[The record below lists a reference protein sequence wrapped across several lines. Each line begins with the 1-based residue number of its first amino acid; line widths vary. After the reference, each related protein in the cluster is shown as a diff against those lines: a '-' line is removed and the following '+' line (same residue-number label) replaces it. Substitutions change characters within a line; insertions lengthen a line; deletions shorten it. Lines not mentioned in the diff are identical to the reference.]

1 MFATFKQIF
10 SPKNKDIRNRILFTL
25 FVLFVFKLGTS
36 ITVPGTQAL
45 TKDLG
50 FLELWNA
57 MSGGALES
65 FSIFALGVGPYI
77 NASIITQLLQMDV
90 FPYFSDLKNQ
100 GATGRMKINKITRYL
115 GIIIAFIQGYVFS
128 FAIYGQTGGAL
139 EYLRIAIILT
149 AGTALLLWLG
159 DQITQKGVGNGV
171 SLIIMAGI
179 VGNLP
184 SMFISAWNGF
194 VTFGELSK
202 TIIGLLLFLLFI
214 FIYLVIIVGIIFIDK
229 AERRL
234 PIQYSNRTT
243 GAYGGEQTYIPIR
256 LNSAGV
262 IPVIFASAII
272 GIPSVIANILNKEAF
287 TNFVNNY
294 IVYTSYTGFILYML
308 LIFVF
313 GYFYTLLELNP
324 DEMAENLDTNRSYI
338 PGIVPGDATSKY
350 LKYVITRIST
360 FGTLGLMVIAAL
372 PIIFTK
378 ISNLPSNV
386 TLGGTGLIIVV
397 GVALETYKQLES
409 SIISR
414 SYTGS
419 RKRRRSR

>member
-243 GAYGGEQTYIPIR
+243 GAYGGEQIYIPIR

-262 IPVIFASAII
+262 IPVIFASVLIS
-272 GIPSVIANILNKEAF
+272 IPGTIANFINNAGF
-287 TNFVNNY
+287 TNFVNKY
-294 IVYTSYTGFILYML
+294 IVYTTPVGFILYVI

-313 GYFYTLLELNP
+313 AYFYTFMQINP
-324 DEMAENLDTNRSYI
+324 KDLSSNLKKNGGYM
-338 PGIVPGDATSKY
+338 PGIKPGKNTEEYISKV
-350 LKYVITRIST
+350 LNRLTVVGSL
-360 FGTLGLMVIAAL
+360 FLVVLAGL
-372 PIIFTK
+372 PILCSLIPNMPK
-378 ISNLPSNV
+378 NV
-386 TLGGTGLIIVV
+386 TVGGTGLLIVV
-397 GVALETYKQLES
+397 GVALETYNQIENQLVS
-409 SIISR
+409 RNYSR
-414 SYTGS
+414 SY
-419 RKRRRSR
+419 K

>member
-128 FAIYGQTGGAL
+128 FAIYGQTGGTL

-262 IPVIFASAII
+262 IPVIFASVLIS
-272 GIPSVIANILNKEAF
+272 IPGTIANFINNSGF
-287 TNFVNNY
+287 TNFVNKY
-294 IVYTSYTGFILYML
+294 IVYTTPVGFILYVI

-313 GYFYTLLELNP
+313 AYFYTFMQINP
-324 DEMAENLDTNRSYI
+324 KDLSSNLKKNGGYM
-338 PGIVPGDATSKY
+338 PGIKPGKNTEEYISKV
-350 LKYVITRIST
+350 LNRLTVVGSL
-360 FGTLGLMVIAAL
+360 FLVVLAGL
-372 PIIFTK
+372 PILCSLIPNMPK
-378 ISNLPSNV
+378 NV
-386 TLGGTGLIIVV
+386 TVGGTGLLIVV
-397 GVALETYKQLES
+397 GVALETYNQIENQLVS
-409 SIISR
+409 RNYSR
-414 SYTGS
+414 SY
-419 RKRRRSR
+419 K

>member
-100 GATGRMKINKITRYL
+100 GAIGRMKINKITRYL

-262 IPVIFASAII
+262 IPVIFASVLIS
-272 GIPSVIANILNKEAF
+272 IPGTIANFINNAGF
-287 TNFVNNY
+287 TNFVNKY
-294 IVYTSYTGFILYML
+294 IVYTTPVGFILYVI

-313 GYFYTLLELNP
+313 AYFYTFMQINP
-324 DEMAENLDTNRSYI
+324 KDLSSNLKKNGGYM
-338 PGIVPGDATSKY
+338 PGIKPGKNTEEYISKV
-350 LKYVITRIST
+350 LNRLTVVGSL
-360 FGTLGLMVIAAL
+360 FLVVLAGL
-372 PIIFTK
+372 PILCSLIPNMPK
-378 ISNLPSNV
+378 NV
-386 TLGGTGLIIVV
+386 TVGGTGLLIVV
-397 GVALETYKQLES
+397 GVALETYNQIENQLVS
-409 SIISR
+409 RNYSR
-414 SYTGS
+414 SY
-419 RKRRRSR
+419 K

>member
-262 IPVIFASAII
+262 IPVIFASVLIS
-272 GIPSVIANILNKEAF
+272 IPATIANFINNTAF
-287 TNFVNNY
+287 TNFVNKY
-294 IVYTSYTGFILYML
+294 IVYTTPVGFILYVI

-313 GYFYTLLELNP
+313 AYFYTFMQINP
-324 DEMAENLDTNRSYI
+324 KDLSSNLKKNGGYM
-338 PGIVPGDATSKY
+338 PGIKPGKNTEEYISKV
-350 LKYVITRIST
+350 LNRLTVVGSL
-360 FGTLGLMVIAAL
+360 FLVVLAGL
-372 PIIFTK
+372 PILCSLIPNMPK
-378 ISNLPSNV
+378 NV
-386 TLGGTGLIIVV
+386 TVGGTGLLIVV
-397 GVALETYKQLES
+397 GVALETYNQIENQLVS
-409 SIISR
+409 RNYSR
-414 SYTGS
+414 SY
-419 RKRRRSR
+419 K